1 MHSAQYGCEAHC
13 DVRSPRAE
21 HYILEGVT
29 DALFLCIR
37 TTTIELRTRTKNIAD
52 VIPRGVYI
60 RLRSVLRGLLP
71 LAHFT
76 DIYMLQRW
84 CLLCLFSSRL
94 W

>member
-1 MHSAQYGCEAHC
+1 M
-13 DVRSPRAE
+13 E

-29 DALFLCIR
+29 DACFCTSNYHNRILDR
-37 TTTIELRTRTKNIAD
+37 NIAD
-52 VIPRGVYI
+52 VIPRSAYI

-76 DIYMLQRW
+76 DIYIPYVGVYSVCFPVW
-84 CLLCLFSSRL
+84 L